1 MARPILALP
10 SLAVCLLAA
19 TAQAQSTPAFKFSG
33 FGTLAGTTSS
43 EKQADFTSGYA
54 QPNGP
59 GFTRST
65 DFGVDSRLGLQVDL
79 NFGESFSAVVQAI
92 SEHRYD
98 NTYTPYLN
106 MAHLKFKAASGLS
119 FRAGRMPFSAYL
131 ISDYKKVGYAM
142 PWVRPPVEVYQF
154 NPCTYVDGVDL
165 VWQATAGDVAFS
177 GQVIGGSTDA
187 NLPATTGTSKFKGK
201 SLGAASLSAT
211 VGSATF
217 RAFFLQMKSTVDN
230 TYLDSAT
237 GPYALLRAPLVP
249 YPLDPSIL
257 VPNPYYNPSLADQF
271 QIKSD
276 KTTYLSVGFNYDPGD
291 WFVMAEAARNA
302 GDENQ
307 LLHATGFYITGGYR
321 FGAWTPYVTFASKK
335 TDSATTNANPIIAA
349 ILAGG
354 QQAQSSTSAGVRWDF
369 MKNLAVKAQFDL
381 VKNATDSPGA
391 LINEQAA
398 FKRGE
403 SYNLV
408 TLALDFVF

>member
-10 SLAVCLLAA
+10 PLAFCLLA
-19 TAQAQSTPAFKFSG
+19 TSAQAQSNTAFKFSG
-33 FGTLAGTTSS
+33 FGTLAATTSS
-43 EKQADFTSGYA
+43 EKNADFTSSYS

-65 DFGVDSRLGLQVDL
+65 DFGVDSRLGIQVDL
-79 NFGESFSAVVQAI
+79 KLSESFSAVVQAI
-92 SEHRYD
+92 SEHRFD
-98 NTYTPYLN
+98 NTYKPYLN
-106 MAHLKFKAASGLS
+106 MAHLKFKVASGLS

-154 NPCTYVDGVDL
+154 NPLTYVDGADL

-187 NLPATTGTSKFKGK
+187 DLPATTGTSKFKGK

-217 RAFFLQMKSTVDN
+217 RAFYLQMKSTVDN

-237 GPYALLRAPLVP
+237 GPYALLRAPVIP
-249 YPLDPSIL
+249 YPLDPSVL
-257 VPNPYYNPSLADQF
+257 VPNPYYSPALADQY

-291 WFVMAEAARNA
+291 WFVMAEGARNA

-335 TDSATTNANPIIAA
+335 TDSATTNPNPIIDA
-349 ILAGG
+349 ILAGS
-354 QQAQSSTSAGVRWDF
+354 QQAQSSTSGGVRWEVR
-369 MKNLAVKAQFDL
+369 KNMAVKAQVDL
-381 VKNATDSPGA
+381 VKNATGSPGA

>member
-1 MARPILALP
+1 MARSTLVLP
-10 SLAVCLLAA
+10 SLALCLLAVPA
-19 TAQAQSTPAFKFSG
+19 RAQTAPTFKFSG
-33 FGTLAGTTSS
+33 FGSLAGTSSS
-43 EKQADFTSGYA
+43 EKNADFTSSYS

-65 DFGVDSRLGLQVDL
+65 DFGVDSRLGVQVDL
-79 NFGESFSAVVQAI
+79 KFGESFSAVVQAI

-106 MAHLKFKAASGLS
+106 MAHLKFKAAPGLS

-154 NPCTYVDGVDL
+154 NPLNYVDGADL
-165 VWQATAGDVAFS
+165 VWQASVGDVAFS

-217 RAFFLQMKSTVDN
+217 RAFYLQMKSTVDN
-230 TYLDSAT
+230 TYLDGPA
-237 GPYALLRAPLVP
+237 GPYALLRAPLIP
-249 YPLDPSIL
+249 YPLDPSVL
-257 VPNPYYNPSLADQF
+257 VPNPYYDPAQADQF
-271 QIKSD
+271 QIKGD
-276 KTTYLSVGFNYDPGD
+276 RTTYLSVGFNYDPGD
-291 WFVMAEAARNA
+291 WFVMAEGARNA

-321 FGAWTPYVTFASKK
+321 FGAWTPYLTFASKK
-335 TDSATTNANPIIAA
+335 TDSATTNPNPIVEA
-349 ILAGG
+349 ILSGS
-354 QQAQSSTSAGVRWDF
+354 QQAQSSTSVGVRWDF
-369 MKNLAVKAQFDL
+369 RKNLALKAQVDQ
-381 VKNATDSPGA
+381 VKNTTGSPGA
-391 LINEQAA
+391 LVNEQPA

>member
-1 MARPILALP
+1 MARSLLALP
-10 SLAVCLLAA
+10 SLTLCLLAVSA
-19 TAQAQSTPAFKFSG
+19 RAQSAPTFKFSG

-43 EKQADFTSGYA
+43 EKNADFTANYA

-65 DFGVDSRLGLQVDL
+65 DFGVDSRLGVQVDL
-79 NFGESFSAVVQAI
+79 KFGESFSAVVQAI

-98 NTYTPYLN
+98 ITYTPYLN
-106 MAHLKFKAASGLS
+106 MAHLKFKAAPGLS
-119 FRAGRMPFSAYL
+119 FRVGRMPFSAYL

-154 NPCTYVDGVDL
+154 NPLTYVDGADL
-165 VWQATAGDVAFS
+165 VWQASAGEVAFS

-187 NLPATTGTSKFKGK
+187 NLAATTGTSKFKGK

-217 RAFFLQMKSTVDN
+217 RAFYLQMKSTVDN
-230 TYLDSAT
+230 TYLDGPT
-237 GPYALLRAPLVP
+237 GPYALLRAPLIP
-249 YPLDPSIL
+249 YPPNPSVL
-257 VPNPYYNPSLADQF
+257 VPNPYYDPAQADQF
-271 QIKSD
+271 QIKGD

-291 WFVMAEAARNA
+291 WFVMAEGARNA

-321 FGAWTPYVTFASKK
+321 FGAWTPYLTFASKK
-335 TDSATTNANPIIAA
+335 TDSATTNPNPVVEAL
-349 ILAGG
+349 LASG

-369 MKNLAVKAQFDL
+369 MKNLALKAQFDQ
-381 VKNATDSPGA
+381 VKNASGSPGA
-391 LINEQAA
+391 LINEQPA